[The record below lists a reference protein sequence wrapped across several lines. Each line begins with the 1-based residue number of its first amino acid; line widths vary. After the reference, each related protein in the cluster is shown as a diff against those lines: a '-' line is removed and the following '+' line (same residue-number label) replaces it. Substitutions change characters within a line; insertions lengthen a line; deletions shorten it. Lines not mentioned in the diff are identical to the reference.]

1 MGRDPKSTNGKG
13 RVRKGVPVRSAL
25 AGFGE
30 EDRVGGA
37 VRWDEATPDLI
48 AGVCVAISRMGG
60 AVLFGGS
67 RDGGALLVT
76 LHLDGEKKNVWIR
89 GSAEVDAEL
98 TFIIEKLRAL
108 E

>member
-1 MGRDPKSTNGKG
+1 MGRDPKSTRGQK
-13 RVRKGVPVRSAL
+13 RVWRDVPVQSAL
-25 AGFGE
+25 AGFGV

-37 VRWDEATPDLI
+37 VRWDEATPALI
-48 AGVCVAISRMGG
+48 ADVCVSISRIGG

-76 LHLDGEKKNVWIR
+76 LHLDGDKKNIWIR
-89 GSAEVDAEL
+89 VSDDVDGEL
-98 TFIIEKLRAL
+98 RYIIEKLRAL